1 MEDIEDYYSYYVTI
15 QGISEELFWNCDIS
29 FIDKIAENDSAYN
42 EWKNYILEKERERI
56 GRK

>member
-15 QGISEELFWNCDIS
+15 HGISEELFWNCDIS
-29 FIDKIAENDSAYN
+29 FLEKIAENDSAYH

-56 GRK
+56 GR